1 MPFISVCP
9 NCGASVGRRHA
20 HGCEGERCSYC
31 HRHRA
36 LCTCCHHN
44 PDKTIWTGLRPRRTA
59 RPYKPEKRYRP
70 FSRTANAQ
78 YVAAQGMFAAMLEY
92 VPLEAVWVWRHP
104 EGCWLS
110 GIEFEQPEVSE
121 ELSTTQAENG
131 IMIILA
137 GVISWWPERDFPWR
151 LLMPHEKAAFYSL
164 LVPVATGGDLQLL
177 KPLKRR
183 VKTILRDHRV
193 TLATLTELL
202 MRRPILYRSEIEAVI
217 ADTCDGYRSVDV
229 TAGMEA

>member
-1 MPFISVCP
+1 MHFTPFCP
-9 NCGASVGRRHA
+9 TWGTGVGRRHA
-20 HGCEGERCSYC
+20 NNCDVERCSYC
-31 HRHRA
+31 HCHRA

-59 RPYKPEKRYRP
+59 RPYEREKRYRP

-104 EGCWLS
+104 EGCWQF
-110 GIEFEQPEVSE
+110 GIEFEQIDSSD
-121 ELSTTQAENG
+121 ELTVTQAENG
-131 IMIILA
+131 IMIMLA

-151 LLMPHEKAAFYSL
+151 LLHPHEIAAFYSL
-164 LVPVATGGDLQLL
+164 LMPRATGGDLQLL

-183 VKTILRDHRV
+183 VKAMLRDHRD
-193 TLATLTELL
+193 TLETLTQLL
-202 MRRPILYRSEIEAVI
+202 LERPCLFRSDIEAVI
-217 ADTCDGYRSVDV
+217 AEPSESHHLLETL
-229 TAGMEA
+229 AGMEA